1 MAKKILQFVTVI
13 LAIIMFGVC
22 MGYIYIKYI
31 AEQKTQITGSFI
43 GKQVDP
49 NTGKE
54 YSLLDVYVYSNGN
67 GKGKEVVEFV
77 LNGYS
82 ESTYQTI
89 YSRGVQYVDGNYYTY
104 ESNNGHSFASAE
116 EKFKV
121 GKDAKKL
128 PIKIGDEKFAVALNG
143 TYSYTKEVLDN
154 TNLMG
159 WILFSPIQVV
169 RGWLGRNNSV
179 HHPVK
184 ITNEYTIG
192 DFISYCRRLA
202 KSNSDGY
209 GTTYLPAVDLSE
221 YFSLYKWNG
230 QSYETA
236 SMYDD
241 TNQSMYYFSVNV
253 HYDYRGMTM
262 AKQSAF
268 GAVAYDSQFNI
279 SGVESVEYWKTD
291 TVVNLSES
299 DFDVRYSDEYNGNLL
314 SLKQEVIKKINN
326 YEGSI
331 TCSVNLNLDNMEN
344 VVGFDFYSL
353 YGVKL
358 KGINL
363 ISTKETNFVLL
374 PNSLK
379 DTNLPEIKH
388 SSCITI
394 NNSSESGYVGG
405 V

>member
-1 MAKKILQFVTVI
+1 
-13 LAIIMFGVC
+13 
-22 MGYIYIKYI
+22 
-31 AEQKTQITGSFI
+31 
-43 GKQVDP
+43 
-49 NTGKE
+49 
-54 YSLLDVYVYSNGN
+54 
-67 GKGKEVVEFV
+67 
-77 LNGYS
+77 
-82 ESTYQTI
+82 
-89 YSRGVQYVDGNYYTY
+89 
-104 ESNNGHSFASAE
+104 
-116 EKFKV
+116 
-121 GKDAKKL
+121 
-128 PIKIGDEKFAVALNG
+128 
-143 TYSYTKEVLDN
+143 
-154 TNLMG
+154 
-159 WILFSPIQVV
+159 
-169 RGWLGRNNSV
+169 
-179 HHPVK
+179 
-184 ITNEYTIG
+184 
-192 DFISYCRRLA
+192 
-202 KSNSDGY
+202 
-209 GTTYLPAVDLSE
+209 
-221 YFSLYKWNG
+221 
-230 QSYETA
+230 
-236 SMYDD
+236 
-241 TNQSMYYFSVNV
+241 
-253 HYDYRGMTM
+253 M

-363 ISTKETNFVLL
+363 TSTKETNFVLL

-379 DTNLPEIKH
+379 ETNLPEIKH